1 MRIEED
7 LSCAELVELVTEY
20 FDGALSELDQ
30 TRFEEHVIFCEGCA
44 NHLLQMRET
53 VGVLG
58 RLEETDLSDDVA
70 SDLLAAFRGWKSGE

>member
-1 MRIEED
+1 MRLNED

-20 FDGALSELDQ
+20 FDGALAPVDQ

-53 VGVLG
+53 IRVIGH
-58 RLEETDLSDDVA
+58 LEEADVPDEVA
-70 SDLLAAFRGWKSGE
+70 DELLAAFRGWKRG